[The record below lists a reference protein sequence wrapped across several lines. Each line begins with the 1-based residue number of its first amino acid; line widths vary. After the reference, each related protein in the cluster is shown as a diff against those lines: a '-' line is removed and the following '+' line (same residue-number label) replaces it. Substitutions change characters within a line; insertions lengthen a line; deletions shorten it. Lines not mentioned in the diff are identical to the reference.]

1 MFGIGFSEFL
11 VILIIAVIALGPE
24 KLPSAIVTAAKYFKM
39 LRSAI
44 NEAKSSFESEI
55 KLDELRKDAQNF
67 KSDFT
72 DIAQDTRKKLTFDDL
87 QEVGN
92 EILGAKNEI
101 LGGLNDNFST
111 TKSTNTNQN
120 LDSNR
125 PNSDQTQIS
134 NNSDK
139 KDV

>member
-24 KLPSAIVTAAKYFKM
+24 KLPGAIVTAAKYFKM

-101 LGGLNDNFST
+101 LGGLNDSSSAN
-111 TKSTNTNQN
+111 KSANSNQILDTNLN
-120 LDSNR
+120 
-125 PNSDQTQIS
+125 QTQTS
-134 NNSDK
+134 NSSDK

>member
-72 DIAQDTRKKLTFDDL
+72 DMAQDTRKKLTFDDL
-87 QEVGN
+87 QEVGH
-92 EILGAKNEI
+92 EI
-101 LGGLNDNFST
+101 LGGLNNSSNAN
-111 TKSTNTNQN
+111 KSANSNQILDTNLN
-120 LDSNR
+120 
-125 PNSDQTQIS
+125 QTQTS
-134 NNSDK
+134 NSSEK

>member
-101 LGGLNDNFST
+101 LGGLNDSSSAN
-111 TKSTNTNQN
+111 KSANSNQILDTNLN
-120 LDSNR
+120 
-125 PNSDQTQIS
+125 QTQPS
-134 NNSDK
+134 NSSEQN
-139 KDV
+139 DV

>member
-11 VILIIAVIALGPE
+11 IILIIAVIALGPE
-24 KLPSAIVTAAKYFKM
+24 KLPGAIVTAAKYFKM
-39 LRSAI
+39 IRSAV

-72 DIAQDTRKKLTFDDL
+72 DMAQDTRKKLTFDDL
-87 QEVGN
+87 QEVG
-92 EILGAKNEI
+92 NEI

-125 PNSDQTQIS
+125 PISDQAQIS
-134 NNSDK
+134 NNSEK

>member
-24 KLPSAIVTAAKYFKM
+24 KLPGAIVTAAKYFKM

-55 KLDELRKDAQNF
+55 KLDELHKDAQNF

-72 DIAQDTRKKLTFDDL
+72 DITQDTRKKLTFDDL

-101 LGGLNDNFST
+101 LGGLNDSSSAN
-111 TKSTNTNQN
+111 KSANSNQILDTNLN
-120 LDSNR
+120 
-125 PNSDQTQIS
+125 QTQTS
-134 NNSDK
+134 NSSEK

>member
-1 MFGIGFSEFL
+1 M
-11 VILIIAVIALGPE
+11 
-24 KLPSAIVTAAKYFKM
+24 PSAIITVAKYFKM
-39 LRSAI
+39 IRSAV

-72 DIAQDTRKKLTFDDL
+72 DMAQDTRKKLTFDDL

-92 EILGAKNEI
+92 EILDAKNEI

>member
-24 KLPSAIVTAAKYFKM
+24 KLPGAIVTAAKYFKM

-101 LGGLNDNFST
+101 LGGLNDSSSAN
-111 TKSTNTNQN
+111 KSANSNQILDTNLN
-120 LDSNR
+120 
-125 PNSDQTQIS
+125 QTQTS
-134 NNSDK
+134 NSSEK
-139 KDV
+139 KRCLKS

>member
-1 MFGIGFSEFL
+1 MFGIGFL

-72 DIAQDTRKKLTFDDL
+72 DITQDTRKKLTFDDL

-101 LGGLNDNFST
+101 LGGLNDSSSAN
-111 TKSTNTNQN
+111 KSANSNQILDTNLN
-120 LDSNR
+120 
-125 PNSDQTQIS
+125 QTQTS
-134 NNSDK
+134 NSSEK

>member
-24 KLPSAIVTAAKYFKM
+24 KLPGAIVTAAKYFKM

-72 DIAQDTRKKLTFDDL
+72 DITQDTRKKLTFDDL

-101 LGGLNDNFST
+101 LGGLNNSSNAN
-111 TKSTNTNQN
+111 KSANSNQILDTNLN
-120 LDSNR
+120 
-125 PNSDQTQIS
+125 QTQTS
-134 NNSDK
+134 NSSEK

>member
-72 DIAQDTRKKLTFDDL
+72 DITQDTRKKLTFDDL

-92 EILGAKNEI
+92 EILG
-101 LGGLNDNFST
+101 GLNDSSSAN
-111 TKSTNTNQN
+111 KSANSNQILDTNLN
-120 LDSNR
+120 
-125 PNSDQTQIS
+125 QTQTS
-134 NNSDK
+134 NSSEK

>member
-24 KLPSAIVTAAKYFKM
+24 KLPGAIVTAAKYFKM

-92 EILGAKNEI
+92 EILG
-101 LGGLNDNFST
+101 GLNDSSSAN
-111 TKSTNTNQN
+111 KSANSNQILDTNLN
-120 LDSNR
+120 
-125 PNSDQTQIS
+125 QTQTS
-134 NNSDK
+134 NSSEK

>member
-24 KLPSAIVTAAKYFKM
+24 KLPGAIVTAAKYFKM

-72 DIAQDTRKKLTFDDL
+72 DITQDTRKKLTFDDL

-101 LGGLNDNFST
+101 LGGLNDSSSAN
-111 TKSTNTNQN
+111 KSANSNQILDTNLN
-120 LDSNR
+120 
-125 PNSDQTQIS
+125 QTQTS
-134 NNSDK
+134 NSSEK

>member
-11 VILIIAVIALGPE
+11 IILIIAVIALGPE
-24 KLPSAIVTAAKYFKM
+24 KLPSAIITVAKYFKM
-39 LRSAI
+39 IRSAI

-101 LGGLNDNFST
+101 LGGLNDSSSAN
-111 TKSTNTNQN
+111 KSANSNQILDTNLN
-120 LDSNR
+120 
-125 PNSDQTQIS
+125 QTQTS
-134 NNSDK
+134 NSSEK